1 MQNVANKRKEYD
13 SRIINNSLYISVTEE
28 QRMVDI
34 LVLSS
39 NIRKEKHKE
48 EQHGQ
53 AAESSRNIGQPCGSG
68 SIRGSASHSECD
80 AAHSYL
86 LITGHHQQQVQ
97 PRIG

>member
-48 EQHGQ
+48 EKHGQ
-53 AAESSRNIGQPCGSG
+53 AA
-68 SIRGSASHSECD
+68 
-80 AAHSYL
+80 
-86 LITGHHQQQVQ
+86 
-97 PRIG
+97 

>member
-48 EQHGQ
+48 EQHGTNKKLVDIL
-53 AAESSRNIGQPCGSG
+53 RMNKTL
-68 SIRGSASHSECD
+68 RFK
-80 AAHSYL
+80 
-86 LITGHHQQQVQ
+86 TG
-97 PRIG
+97 RLGRLFYF